1 MAKNDF
7 MSSLL
12 NVLYEEIDCGF
23 NRSIAKNV
31 WQNIS
36 SVSVLACLCASH
48 THQVKKCERRIA
60 ANIAHLHVQQGS
72 LIFDI
77 IYGIDDKICREL
89 ARNGLSVAKCVPGLL
104 FRPTV
109 LTPL

>member
-1 MAKNDF
+1 MLAVSSRHFPRYNFGMSQVNIIISCFRYPNLSEGGLFYLLFFSFLMAKNDF

-36 SVSVLACLCASH
+36 SVSVVACL
-48 THQVKKCERRIA
+48 
-60 ANIAHLHVQQGS
+60 
-72 LIFDI
+72 F
-77 IYGIDDKICREL
+77 L
-89 ARNGLSVAKCVPGLL
+89 AYTSGEEV
-104 FRPTV
+104 
-109 LTPL
+109 